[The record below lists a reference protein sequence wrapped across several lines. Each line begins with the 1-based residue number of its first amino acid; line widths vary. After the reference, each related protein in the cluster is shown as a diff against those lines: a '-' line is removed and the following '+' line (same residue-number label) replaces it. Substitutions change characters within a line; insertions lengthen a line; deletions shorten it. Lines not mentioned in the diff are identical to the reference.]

1 MPLIRVQLA
10 TTLDKEQQASLMKS
24 LSATVASALG
34 KPEGYMMVVLE
45 PGLPMLMGGQ
55 AGPAAFFEV
64 RSVGTI
70 SGQQAAHLSDSVGAL
85 LSKATGVPAGRIYS
99 NYTGVPGAMWG
110 HDGGTFG

>member
-24 LSATVASALG
+24 LSSTVAGALG

-45 PGLPMLMGGQ
+45 LGLPMLMGGQ
-55 AGPAAFFEV
+55 GEPAAFFEV

-70 SGQQAAHLSDSVGAL
+70 SGQQAARLSESVGEV
-85 LSKATGVPAGRIYS
+85 LSRATGVPAARIYS
-99 NYTGVPGAMWG
+99 NYAGVPGAMWG